1 WCPFT
6 FRPDHSDHGWGRA
19 IIRETIASLRP
30 KERCC
35 RVRRYPVFRHRGRG
49 GTAMKYLRPACLALA
64 FVAAAVA
71 GERAD
76 FAHARRAHHHL
87 SHHHTARTWTRSAV
101 APAP

>member
-1 WCPFT
+1 
-6 FRPDHSDHGWGRA
+6 
-19 IIRETIASLRP
+19 
-30 KERCC
+30 
-35 RVRRYPVFRHRGRG
+35 
-49 GTAMKYLRPACLALA
+49 MKYLRPACLALA

-101 APAP
+101 VPTPVVRERAADPQQQSQHDKALQTPSC